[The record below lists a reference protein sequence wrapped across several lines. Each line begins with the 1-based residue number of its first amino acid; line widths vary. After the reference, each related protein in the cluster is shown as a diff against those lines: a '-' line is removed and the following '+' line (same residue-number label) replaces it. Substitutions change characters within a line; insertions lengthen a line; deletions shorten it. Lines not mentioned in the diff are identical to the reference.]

1 MSEYL
6 FKTEQFL
13 PIGISQAWNF
23 FSSPKNLALIT
34 PPDLDFKIVTIPDE
48 SNIYEGMIIDYKVRP
63 LLGIRVN
70 WKTEI
75 FDVQKPVLFS
85 DRQIKG
91 PYRLWEHK
99 HVFIEKDN
107 GILMTDEVRYRLPFS
122 LLGRLT
128 HFLVVRRKIEKIF
141 AYRRNILQKIFINE

>member
-6 FKTEQFL
+6 FKTQQFL

-128 HFLVVRRKIEKIF
+128 HFLVVHRKIEKIF

>member
-6 FKTEQFL
+6 FKTQQFL

-23 FSSPKNLALIT
+23 FSSPKNLVLIT

>member
-107 GILMTDEVRYRLPFS
+107 GILMTDEVRYRLPFY